1 LVKKKAGGPD
11 SLSIIEILTESPSDT
26 LVAGVFGDQE
36 EKMSEV
42 ADRPINRNLHSG
54 VRYIIQRMTIFLIF
68 AMILFAAA
76 GTLNWRRGWVY
87 FLYML
92 FIEVCTLII
101 LARKV
106 PETLNRRGALQVGV
120 KTFDKVFVAVWLAL
134 VLITPIVA
142 GVDAVRFRWSQ
153 MTNAAIY
160 VGAAIIAVMSIL
172 GLWAIVENEHF
183 EQFVR
188 IQTDRRHRVVTS
200 GPYRIVRHPGYAGS
214 VLGALGVPLMLG
226 SWWTFAP
233 TGAVILL
240 FIIRTALEDQTLR
253 KELEG
258 YEAYA
263 QQTRFRLLPG
273 IW

>member
-1 LVKKKAGGPD
+1 
-11 SLSIIEILTESPSDT
+11 
-26 LVAGVFGDQE
+26 
-36 EKMSEV
+36 MSEV
-42 ADRPINRNLHSG
+42 ADHPNNKNLHSG
-54 VRYIIQRMTIFLIF
+54 VRYIIQRMMIFLIF
-68 AMILFAAA
+68 SVILFAAA
-76 GTLNWRRGWVY
+76 GTLNWMRGWVY

-92 FIEVCTLII
+92 FIEVCMLII
-101 LARKV
+101 LVKKA
-106 PETLNRRGALQVGV
+106 PETLNQRGTLHKGV
-120 KTFDKVFVAVWLAL
+120 KTFDKVFFAVWIAL

-142 GVDAVRFRWSQ
+142 GFDAVRFRWSS
-153 MTNAAIY
+153 MPIAALY
-160 VGAAIIAVMSIL
+160 VGAAVIAFVIPF
-172 GLWAIVENEHF
+172 GTWAMVENEHF

-188 IQTDRRHRVVTS
+188 IQTDRKHRVVTS
-200 GPYRIVRHPGYAGS
+200 GPYRIIRHPGYAGS

-226 SWWTFAP
+226 SWWTFVP

-263 QQTRFRLLPG
+263 QRTRFRLLPG

>member
-1 LVKKKAGGPD
+1 
-11 SLSIIEILTESPSDT
+11 
-26 LVAGVFGDQE
+26 
-36 EKMSEV
+36 MSEV
-42 ADRPINRNLHSG
+42 ADCPNNRNLHSG

-68 AMILFAAA
+68 AVILFAAA
-76 GTLNWRRGWVY
+76 GTLSWMRGWVY
-87 FLYML
+87 FLFML
-92 FIEVCTLII
+92 FIEVCTLMI
-101 LARKV
+101 LARKA
-106 PETLNRRGALQVGV
+106 PETLKQRGALHTGV
-120 KTFDKVFVAVWLAL
+120 KTFDKVFAAGWLAL
-134 VLITPIVA
+134 VLITPLVA
-142 GVDAVRFRWSQ
+142 GFDAVRFRWSS
-153 MTNAAIY
+153 MPIAALY
-160 VGAAIIAVMSIL
+160 VGAAIIAFMSIF
-172 GLWAIVENEHF
+172 GTWAMVENAHF

-188 IQTDRRHRVVTS
+188 IQTDRKHCVVTS

-233 TGAVILL
+233 GGAVVFL

-263 QQTRFRLLPG
+263 RRTRFRLLPG

>member
-1 LVKKKAGGPD
+1 
-11 SLSIIEILTESPSDT
+11 
-26 LVAGVFGDQE
+26 
-36 EKMSEV
+36 MSEV
-42 ADRPINRNLHSG
+42 ADRQNNRNLHSG

-68 AMILFAAA
+68 AVILFAAA
-76 GTLNWRRGWVY
+76 GTLNWIRGWVY

-92 FIEVCTLII
+92 FIEVCMFII
-101 LARKV
+101 LAKKA
-106 PETLNRRGALQVGV
+106 PETLNQRGVLHAGV
-120 KTFDKVFVAVWLAL
+120 KTFDKVFMAVWLAL

-142 GVDAVRFRWSQ
+142 GFDAVRFRWSS
-153 MTNAAIY
+153 MPIATLY
-160 VGAAIIAVMSIL
+160 VGAAVIAVVIPF
-172 GLWAIVENEHF
+172 GTWAMVENEHF

-188 IQTDRRHRVVTS
+188 IQTDRKHRVVTS

-233 TGAVILL
+233 AGAVVLL

-263 QQTRFRLLPG
+263 QRTRFRLIPG